1 MSEHFDREWLGLREP
16 VDHAARPASLADA
29 LAEWVVRVRG
39 ANEAPLRVLD
49 LGAGSGS
56 NLRWL
61 APRLPDPQL
70 WTLVD
75 HDASLLDAA
84 RRDAGGERVE
94 HLRVED
100 FAAAPPALPGAAPA
114 PLLVTGA
121 ALLDL
126 VSARWL
132 DALVAACAARGAAVL
147 FALSYDGR
155 IEWSQPDPEDAAL
168 LAAVNRHQGTDKGF
182 GPALGPGAAM
192 HLERALERHGY
203 RVEAAASP
211 WELDAARP
219 ALVRALIDGWAEA
232 AAAMEPTRAGD
243 FRAWAGRR
251 RAAVIGDG
259 CRLRV
264 GHRDVLGLPPAP
276 GRGSGSGVAAG

>member
-1 MSEHFDREWLGLREP
+1 MSEHFDPEWLSLREP
-16 VDHAARPASLADA
+16 VDHAARQEWPASVLAGQ
-29 LAEWVVRVRG
+29 AERVRG
-39 ANEAPLRVLD
+39 KRAGVAAPLEVVD

-61 APRLPDPQL
+61 APRLPDPQV

-75 HDASLLDAA
+75 HDAALLDAA
-84 RRDAGGERVE
+84 RRGAGGERVGQ
-94 HLRVED
+94 LRVED
-100 FAAAPPALPGAAPA
+100 FAAAPPALPAADGAA

-132 DALVAACAARGAAVL
+132 DALVAACATRGAAVL

-168 LAAVNRHQGTDKGF
+168 LAAVNRHQGGDKGF
-182 GPALGPGAAM
+182 GPALGPEAAM
-192 HLERALERHGY
+192 HLARALEQHGY
-203 RVEAAASP
+203 RVETATSP
-211 WELDAARP
+211 WELDTGRP
-219 ALVRALIDGWAEA
+219 ALVRALIDGWADA
-232 AAAMEPTRAGD
+232 AAVMEPARAEA
-243 FRAWAGRR
+243 FRAWAARR
-251 RAAVIGDG
+251 SAAVIGGD

-264 GHRDVLGLPPAP
+264 GHLDVLGLPPGWEA
-276 GRGSGSGVAAG
+276 SDA

>member
-39 ANEAPLRVLD
+39 AHEAPLRVLD
-49 LGAGSGS
+49 PGAGTGS

-75 HDASLLDAA
+75 HDASLLDTA

-100 FAAAPPALPGAAPA
+100 FAAAPPALPGAAPD

-147 FALSYDGR
+147 FAPVCARRGTGGR
-155 IEWSQPDPEDAAL
+155 PVTLYVRQ
-168 LAAVNRHQGTDKGF
+168 
-182 GPALGPGAAM
+182 PGAGRSLS
-192 HLERALERHGY
+192 HEKTIRH
-203 RVEAAASP
+203 
-211 WELDAARP
+211 
-219 ALVRALIDGWAEA
+219 
-232 AAAMEPTRAGD
+232 
-243 FRAWAGRR
+243 
-251 RAAVIGDG
+251 
-259 CRLRV
+259 C
-264 GHRDVLGLPPAP
+264 GLPGPV
-276 GRGSGSGVAAG
+276 RV